1 MDLSFSS
8 NFFFPP
14 IFSCVFCASDIISHW
29 TDSLHIIFMLTV
41 LLVKPAEM
49 QPYSYE
55 DVSYLSYVLKII
67 GIIGKATSN
76 IKDQ

>member
-1 MDLSFSS
+1 
-8 NFFFPP
+8 
-14 IFSCVFCASDIISHW
+14 
-29 TDSLHIIFMLTV
+29 MLTV